1 MSNILNGNLHE
12 IKYEILKRIIANPV
26 QHKNQATNTI
36 AYISEKISH
45 CALEDTIEELGL
57 KSDVVYNSQYNGL
70 SPKKVIND
78 KGPDLIVQSLR
89 LGNEVKVRNN
99 PRGYYTEKEFNEVV
113 SKFNKD
119 FSYKFLTLYHGY
131 TKERIDEVRQLA
143 NKSGIYVID
152 IPYPIPYT
160 KIGNACHFS
169 PQEIEEYIKNVYS
182 IVKGKYK
189 YYLGKIIRSLH
200 TSSLDNNIDHGMDC
214 SVLLL
219 LPIHRI
225 LHTILLIKTLL
236 VYGTLLYA
244 NATCYSRAY
253 RCITGVLFESITCS
267 LRMLRAFSCRVR
279 DFASL
284 INSLIKKDCSLNGIV
299 DECSSLGKLE
309 LVFNKFFCKFKRK
322 IEQLLSFHHM
332 NYDSVC
338 VGG

>member
-1 MSNILNGNLHE
+1 MSNILNENLHE

-99 PRGYYTEKEFNEVV
+99 PRGYYTEKEFNEVI

-160 KIGNACHFS
+160 KIGNVCHFS

-189 YYLGKIIRSLH
+189 YYLGKIIRFLH

-214 SVLLL
+214 SLDCSYTGNNHYVSNQRQQCTLIRLLSKFMYIQMFL
-219 LPIHRI
+219 FKNI
-225 LHTILLIKTLL
+225 T
-236 VYGTLLYA
+236 
-244 NATCYSRAY
+244 YSR
-253 RCITGVLFESITCS
+253 GMSHV
-267 LRMLRAFSCRVR
+267 FSYQFRGR
-279 DFASL
+279 NFASF
-284 INSLIKKDCSLNGIV
+284 INSLIKKDCSLNGRV
-299 DECSSLGKLE
+299 DEGSSLGKLE

>member
-189 YYLGKIIRSLH
+189 YYLGKIIRSLP

-214 SVLLL
+214 SYVLFCYI
-219 LPIHRI
+219 PVTDISYSSHD
-225 LHTILLIKTLL
+225 TVDKMLL
-236 VYGTLLYA
+236 VYGTLPYA
-244 NATCYSRAY
+244 DATCYSRAL
-253 RCITGVLFESITCS
+253 RCIT
-267 LRMLRAFSCRVR
+267 
-279 DFASL
+279 
-284 INSLIKKDCSLNGIV
+284 
-299 DECSSLGKLE
+299 
-309 LVFNKFFCKFKRK
+309 
-322 IEQLLSFHHM
+322 
-332 NYDSVC
+332 
-338 VGG
+338 